1 MSWSYDPNTL
11 NTTTSAG
18 RLNTVRLLVG
28 DTDTTDQLVQNEE
41 ITFALSQ
48 TGDNVYYAAVW
59 TCRAI
64 AAKFSRMVTTQLDGA
79 LSANYSDKAKQYNQL
94 AVQIEAQGK
103 KTSGK
108 ALGISAGGISVA
120 AMAVANA
127 TPDRV
132 KPAFSITQFDN
143 PEAGDQY
150 IPDESNGV

>member
-18 RLNTVRLLVG
+18 RINTVRLLVG

-59 TCRAI
+59 ICRAI
-64 AAKFSRMVTTQLDGA
+64 AAKFSRLVTTTLDGA
-79 LSANYSDKAKQYNQL
+79 LSADYSDKAKQYNQL
-94 AVQIEAQGK
+94 AIQIESQGK

-120 AMAVANA
+120 AMGVANSD
-127 TPDRV
+127 PDRV
-132 KPAFSITQFDN
+132 KPAFGVRQFDN
-143 PEAGDQY
+143 TEAADQY
-150 IPDESNGV
+150 ISDEPNGV